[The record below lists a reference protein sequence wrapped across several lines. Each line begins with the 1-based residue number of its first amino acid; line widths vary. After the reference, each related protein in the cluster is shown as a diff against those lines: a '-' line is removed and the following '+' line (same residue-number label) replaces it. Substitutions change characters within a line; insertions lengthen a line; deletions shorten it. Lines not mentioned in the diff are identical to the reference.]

1 MSLRPRLPLFAATLT
16 LLTLVLALVFL
27 SGQSVPAAQAQ
38 TTPTTPTTT
47 TTVDY
52 DSNDDRLIEI
62 SNLAQLNAI
71 RWDLN
76 GDGAVA
82 AGDQTNYTAAFPN
95 AATGMGCPDGSDADA
110 NPDPCLGYELKADL
124 TFDTNGDGS
133 VTAADSAGLYWNSG
147 AGWTP
152 IGDARRYTYTGQF
165 HGRGKTISHLFINN
179 SSALY
184 VGLFGAVGRGGRITG
199 VGLTEVSLSSSRP
212 AVAGSL
218 VGSNAGTVTASYAT
232 GTVSVNVGGV
242 TNANSI
248 AGGLTG
254 HNTSTGAAQASF
266 ANVTVSARHSSAS
279 AIIGGLTGQNDGNL
293 RASYATG
300 AVSVTGSTRFT
311 KAGGLAGNNGGTIT
325 ASYARGRVTAAG
337 SGAAAGGLVGGNL
350 RNGRVVASY
359 WDTTASG
366 QTGSA
371 GGTGQSS
378 SALQTTS
385 GYNYSGIYA
394 GWNLNLDG
402 VAGGDSPW
410 YFGGSNQYPILAYGE
425 MRDFPLWDYDA
436 DNDQLIEVNNLAQL
450 NALRWDL
457 NTDGVVAAADQA
469 NYTAAFPGAV
479 AGMGC
484 ALGTTA
490 AACAGYELMSDLD
503 FDTDG
508 DGDVDAAD
516 SGGLYWNNGWGW
528 RPIGFATNGLY
539 IGNLTGTFQGNGKTI
554 SNLYINQPPSAEII
568 DDYGLFGW
576 VGTTGVIDSV
586 KLRDV
591 NIRIQLGGQVGTLT
605 GSNSGTIRGSSATG
619 RINSDGPFGE
629 SVGGLVG
636 QNFGSIASSYA
647 RTEIT
652 GNVLVVGGLAGR
664 NDKDPYAETYG
675 SIVASYSGGA
685 DITIYNST
693 SYGNNASVGGL
704 VGINSGLITAAYSSS
719 PVKATGNG
727 ASVGGLVGNNV
738 RSRDSTSNTTY
749 PGAITASYALGPVV
763 ATGANASV
771 GGLVGINSGLIT
783 AAYSRSPVKATGNN
797 ATVGGLVSW
806 NGQWTWANT
815 THQGTIT
822 ASYAIGPVVTTG
834 TNPSVGG
841 LVGRNGRVDSNGKE
855 VANTLGTAVDSY
867 WDIGV
872 SGQSSSALG
881 TGMRGTGPSSY
892 TGIYANWNLNLD
904 GVAGKDDPW
913 HFASRQY
920 PILKYGGHSVVDQV
934 RLYVWDAPVV
944 GRTAKTSWHIG
955 DWLTR
960 AGGGY
965 AWERSDDGVTGWQF
979 VYSRPLGIGQ
989 VRGGGY
995 TFLIEPYEANKRFR
1009 VSKNSA
1015 ERGWIGGYIT
1025 PPATP
1030 WGGPTATLTFASGH
1044 TTPRVGQAIAISG
1057 SNNVKWI
1064 RCDDTA
1070 DNGCEVIVQS
1080 ATSYTPV
1087 AADQGKYLYA
1097 YRYYDNSSGV
1107 KTMGKTAYI
1116 GPVAAASS
1124 S

>member
-1 MSLRPRLPLFAATLT
+1 MSLLPRLPLFAATFT
-16 LLTLVLALVFL
+16 LLSLALALVFL
-27 SGQSVPAAQAQ
+27 SGQPIPAAQAQ
-38 TTPTTPTTT
+38 TTTPTTTT

-62 SNLAQLNAI
+62 SNLSQLNAI
-71 RWDLN
+71 RWDLD

-82 AGDQTNYTAAFPN
+82 AADQANYSAAFPN

-110 NPDPCLGYELKADL
+110 NPDPCLGYELKSDL

-133 VTAADSAGLYWNSG
+133 VTATDSAGLYWNNG

-165 HGRGKTISHLFINN
+165 QGRGKTISHLFINN

-184 VGLFGAVGRGGRITG
+184 VGLFGAVGSGGRITG
-199 VGLTEVSLSSSRP
+199 VGLTEVSIASSRP

-218 VGSNAGTVTASYAT
+218 VGSNAGTVTASYAA
-232 GTVSVNVGGV
+232 GAININVGGV

-266 ANVTVSARHSSAS
+266 AEVAVSATHSSAS
-279 AIIGGLTGQNDGNL
+279 AIIGGLTGQNDGNI

-300 AVSVTGSTRFT
+300 AVSVTGNTRFT

-325 ASYARGRVTAAG
+325 ASYARGKVTATG

-359 WDTTASG
+359 WDTTTSG

-378 SALQTTS
+378 SALQTPTS
-385 GYNYSGIYA
+385 YNYSGIYA

-410 YFGGSNQYPILAYGE
+410 YFGGVNQYPLLVYGS

-436 DNDQLIEVNNLAQL
+436 DNDRLIEVNNLAQL

-457 NTDGVVAAADQA
+457 NTDGVVAVADQA
-469 NYTAAFPGAV
+469 SYTAAFPGAV
-479 AGMGC
+479 VGMGC

-516 SGGLYWNNGWGW
+516 SGGLYWNSGWGW
-528 RPIGFATNGLY
+528 HHIGHLHAGYPVNF
-539 IGNLTGTFQGNGKTI
+539 TGTFQGNGKTI
-554 SNLYINQPPSAEII
+554 ANLYIHQPPSPEVVVGF
-568 DDYGLFGW
+568 GLFGY
-576 VGTTGVIDSV
+576 VGSTGVIDSV

-591 NIRIQLGGQVGTLT
+591 NIRIQHGAEPLGSLVGE
-605 GSNSGTIRGSSATG
+605 NRGAIQHSSATG
-619 RINSDGPFGE
+619 RVNLNGNHGGYIGGLVGRNGGSITSSYAKVEIAGK
-629 SVGGLVG
+629 SSVVGGLVG
-636 QNFGSIASSYA
+636 HN
-647 RTEIT
+647 
-652 GNVLVVGGLAGR
+652 
-664 NDKDPYAETYG
+664 YG
-675 SIVASYSGGA
+675 SIVASYSSGA
-685 DITIYNST
+685 SVTIDPT
-693 SYGNNASVGGL
+693 SSNYGWTHVGGL
-704 VGINSGLITAAYSSS
+704 AGINEGT
-719 PVKATGNG
+719 
-727 ASVGGLVGNNV
+727 
-738 RSRDSTSNTTY
+738 
-749 PGAITASYALGPVV
+749 
-763 ATGANASV
+763 
-771 GGLVGINSGLIT
+771 IT
-783 AAYSRSPVKATGNN
+783 AAYSRSPVKATGNR
-797 ATVGGLVSW
+797 AQVGGLVGSNW
-806 NGQWTWANT
+806 LYLDSATYPGA
-815 THQGTIT
+815 IT
-822 ASYAIGPVVTTG
+822 ASYAIGPVVATSP
-834 TNPSVGG
+834 NAAVGG
-841 LVGRNGRVDSNGKE
+841 LVGRAGSYSNGKLI
-855 VANTLGTAVDSY
+855 NKGTAVDSY
-867 WDIGV
+867 WDIDV

-881 TGMRGTGPSSY
+881 TGMRGTGPTSY

-904 GVAGKDDPW
+904 GVAGNDDPW
-913 HFASRQY
+913 HFAGRQY
-920 PILKYGGHSVVDQV
+920 PILKYGGLSVVDQV
-934 RLYVWDAPVV
+934 RLYVWDAPAV

-965 AWERSDDGVTGWQF
+965 AWERSDDGVTGWKF

-995 TFLIEPYEANKRFR
+995 TFLIEPYEVNKRFR

-1044 TTPRVGQAIAISG
+1044 TSPRVGQAIAISG
-1057 SNNVKWI
+1057 SNNVRWI

-1070 DNGCEVIVQS
+1070 DNGCDVIVQS

-1097 YRYYDNSSGV
+1097 YRYYDNAQSV
-1107 KTMGKTAYI
+1107 KTMGKTAVI
-1116 GPVAAASS
+1116 GPVAAAAASS

>member
-1 MSLRPRLPLFAATLT
+1 MSLLPRLPLFAAAFA
-16 LLTLVLALVFL
+16 LLALGLALVFL
-27 SGQSVPAAQAQ
+27 SGQSVLAAQAQ
-38 TTPTTPTTT
+38 TTTPTA

-52 DSNDDRLIEI
+52 DSNDNRLIEI

-71 RWDLN
+71 RWDLD

-82 AGDQTNYTAAFPN
+82 AADQTSYTAAFPN
-95 AATGMGCPDGSDADA
+95 AAAGMGCPDGSDADT

-124 TFDTNGDGS
+124 TFDSNGDGG
-133 VTAADSAGLYWNSG
+133 VTATDSAGLYWNNG

-165 HGRGKTISHLFINN
+165 QGRGKTISHLFINN
-179 SSALY
+179 SAALY
-184 VGLFGAVGRGGRITG
+184 VGLFGAVGSGGRITG
-199 VGLTEVSLSSSRP
+199 VGLTEVSLASNRP

-218 VGSNAGTVTASYAT
+218 VGSNAGSVTASYAA
-232 GTVSVNVGGV
+232 GTVNINVGGV

-254 HNTSTGAAQASF
+254 HNASTGAAQASF
-266 ANVTVSARHSSAS
+266 ANVAVSARHSSAS
-279 AIIGGLTGQNDGNL
+279 AIIGGLTGQNDGNI
-293 RASYATG
+293 RASYAAG
-300 AVSVTGSTRFT
+300 AVAVNGNTRFT

-325 ASYARGRVTAAG
+325 ASYARGRVSAAG

-366 QTGSA
+366 QSGSA

-378 SALQTTS
+378 SALQTPS

-394 GWNLNLDG
+394 GWDLNLDG

-410 YFGGSNQYPILAYGE
+410 YFGGVNQYPLLVYGA

-436 DNDQLIEVNNLAQL
+436 DNDQLLEVNNLAQL
-450 NALRWDL
+450 NAIRWDL
-457 NTDGVVAAADQA
+457 NTDGTVAGADQD
-469 NYTAAFPGAV
+469 NYDAAFPGAV

-484 ALGTTA
+484 ALGATA

-516 SGGLYWNNGWGW
+516 SGGLYWNSGWGW

-576 VGTTGVIDSV
+576 VGTTGVIDGV

-605 GSNSGTIRGSSATG
+605 GSNSGAIRGSSATG

-636 QNFGSIASSYA
+636 QNFGSITSSYA

-652 GNVLVVGGLAGR
+652 GNVIYVGGMVGYNGR
-664 NDKDPYAETYG
+664 HSHADTTYG
-675 SIVASYSGGA
+675 SIVASYSSGA
-685 DITIYNST
+685 GITVYNST
-693 SYGNNASVGGL
+693 SRGNNAMVGGL
-704 VGINSGLITAAYSSS
+704 VGANSGT
-719 PVKATGNG
+719 
-727 ASVGGLVGNNV
+727 
-738 RSRDSTSNTTY
+738 
-749 PGAITASYALGPVV
+749 
-763 ATGANASV
+763 
-771 GGLVGINSGLIT
+771 IT

-797 ATVGGLVSW
+797 AVVGGLVGY
-806 NGQWTWANT
+806 NGRRRESNITYPGA
-815 THQGTIT
+815 IT
-822 ASYAIGPVVTTG
+822 ASYATGPVVATG
-834 TNPSVGG
+834 TSSAVGG
-841 LVGRNGRVDSNGKE
+841 LVGKNGSGEK
-855 VANTLGTAVDSY
+855 AGTAVDSY
-867 WDIGV
+867 WDIAV

-881 TGMRGTGPSSY
+881 RGVRGLAVAWHPNY
-892 TGIYANWNLNLD
+892 IYPGLFANWNLNLD

-913 HFASRQY
+913 HFGHGLY
-920 PILKYGGHSVVDQV
+920 PMLKYGGHQV
-934 RLYVWDAPVV
+934 RDQLHL
-944 GRTAKTSWHIG
+944 RIG
-955 DWLTR
+955 DPAVGQPAPTHWFPIQSQSGLTKVL
-960 AGGGY
+960 GQGY
-965 AWERSDDGVTGWQF
+965 VWERSDDGVTGWTI
-979 VYSRPLGIGQ
+979 VRSRQDGIGIN
-989 VRGGGY
+989 RFGNGSSRL
-995 TFLIEPYEANKRFR
+995 LIEPYEANKRFR
-1009 VSKNSA
+1009 VGRLSGEGVWVS
-1015 ERGWIGGYIT
+1015 GIVST
-1025 PPATP
+1025 PARA
-1030 WGGPTATLTFASGH
+1030 WSGPTATLTFASGH
-1044 TTPRVGQAIAISG
+1044 TAPRVGQAIAISG
-1057 SNNVKWI
+1057 SDNVKWI
-1064 RCDDTA
+1064 RCNDTA
-1070 DNGCEVIVQS
+1070 DNGCEVLVAA
-1080 ATSYTPV
+1080 ATGYTPV
-1087 AADQGKYLYA
+1087 AADRGKYLYA

-1107 KTMGKTAYI
+1107 KTMGKTGYI